1 MTADGRDGLHRSLRL
16 RHVYALSTGAMFSS
30 GLFLLPGLAAAKAG
44 PSAIL
49 AYAIAG
55 VLAIPAMLS
64 VAELSTAMPRAGGA
78 YFFVERALGPSAG
91 TVAGIG
97 TWLSLVLKDAFA
109 LVGMSA
115 YLHLVFDVPNTLLAV
130 VLIIGFTIL
139 NIAGAKNTASL
150 QLLLVAFVLLVLG
163 WFFIAGLDEVA
174 SDTDNLS
181 PFFEKGAGGVLAVVG
196 LVFVSY
202 GGLTKVASVAE
213 EIEDPSRTI
222 PLGMML
228 SLLTATIAYTLGAL
242 VAVAVINPTV
252 LHEDLAPIH
261 SAAEAVM
268 PRVGEILIIFA
279 ALAAFA
285 SAVNAGIFAAA
296 RYPLAMSR
304 DGLMPRVF
312 GRLTRMKTP
321 AISIFFTG
329 LAMAVVVVLF
339 DAEAIAK
346 LASAFVLLTLGLVN
360 LAVIVF
366 RQSGITSYAPGFRAP
381 FYPWLQILGILVT
394 LVLTSQLGTLALVL
408 LPISILFA
416 LGWYRFYGYP
426 RTSRVGAV
434 RHVFE
439 RWGQSADPTL
449 DRDISEAM
457 QSHGLREADDY
468 TGLIARAAVISI
480 PDGIGIEDA
489 ANRASTVLS
498 IRLGLEAEEVSQHFL
513 DAGSLWIQPSEV
525 HPTATPVAFFDEL
538 ERDDLVIARATGG
551 IRIPASWGGSGE
563 QVNALFFLAGNA
575 GRAGRT
581 LRLAGELAGH
591 LHEDGAAG
599 VGTADTEEE
608 VKRALLSELS
618 LVQYTLFPET
628 EAAELIGWSVGNL
641 TVGDEI
647 VVASVTRLGKVMML
661 SEAFLLEADDMITI
675 VGPIDALPE
684 IPDLVQHLDP

>member
-1 MTADGRDGLHRSLRL
+1 
-16 RHVYALSTGAMFSS
+16 
-30 GLFLLPGLAAAKAG
+30 
-44 PSAIL
+44 
-49 AYAIAG
+49 
-55 VLAIPAMLS
+55 MLS

-139 NIAGAKNTASL
+139 NIVGAKNSASL

-163 WFFIAGLDEVA
+163 WFFIAGLDEVS
-174 SDTDNLS
+174 SDRQNLS

-228 SLLTATIAYTLGAL
+228 SLLTATVAYTLGAL
-242 VAVAVINPTV
+242 VAVAVIDPTI

-261 SAAEAVM
+261 SAAEIVM
-268 PRVGEILIIFA
+268 PKIGEILIVFA

-304 DGLMPRVF
+304 DGLMPHIF

-321 AISIFFTG
+321 AISVFFTG

-339 DAEAIAK
+339 DAESIAK

-366 RQSGITSYAPGFRAP
+366 RQSGITSYAPAFRAP
-381 FYPWLQILGILVT
+381 FYPWLQIFGILVT
-394 LVLTSQLGTLALVL
+394 LVLTSQLGILVL
-408 LPISILFA
+408 LLLPLSILIA

-426 RTSRVGAV
+426 RTTRVGAV

-439 RWGQSADPTL
+439 RWGRSADPTL
-449 DRDISEAM
+449 DRDISQAM
-457 QSHGLREADDY
+457 QSHGLRQADDY

-480 PDGIGIEDA
+480 PDGIGIEEA
-489 ANRASTVLS
+489 ASRASTVLS
-498 IRLGLEAEEVSQHFL
+498 ISLGLEAEEVSQRFL

-538 ERDDLVIARATGG
+538 ERYELVIARATGG
-551 IRIPASWGGSGE
+551 IHIPASWGGSGE
-563 QVNALFFLAGNA
+563 RVNALFFVAGNA
-575 GRAGRT
+575 ARAGRT

-591 LHEDGAAG
+591 LHEDGAAA
-599 VGTADTEEE
+599 VGIADTEDE
-608 VKRALLSELS
+608 VKRALLSGMS
-618 LVQYTLFPET
+618 LIQYTLFPET
-628 EAAELIGWSVGNL
+628 EAAELIGWSVGSL
-641 TVGDEI
+641 SIGDDI
-647 VVASVTRLGKVMML
+647 VIASVARLGKEMVL

-675 VGPIDALPE
+675 VGPVDALPE
-684 IPDLVQHLDP
+684 IHDLVRHLDQ